1 MTLVEVVLVC
11 VFINVMCWIGGL
23 AVVSSI
29 IRAEARMDAMRE
41 EFLDQF
47 ESRVRRVSTPAP
59 CMKGESDES
68 R

>member
-1 MTLVEVVLVC
+1 MTLVEVILVC

-41 EFLDQF
+41 DWLDQF
-47 ESRVRRVSTPAP
+47 ESRV
-59 CMKGESDES
+59 MKGESDEPC
-68 R
+68 